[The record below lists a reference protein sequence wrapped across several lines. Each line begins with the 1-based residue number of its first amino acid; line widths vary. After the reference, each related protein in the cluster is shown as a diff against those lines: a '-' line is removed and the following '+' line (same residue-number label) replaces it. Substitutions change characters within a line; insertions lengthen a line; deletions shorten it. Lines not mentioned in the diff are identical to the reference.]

1 MIAERTEYKGRPTLT
16 LKRDEAD
23 NYPFS
28 FGLGKAKLLLEGIE
42 EVRKFVKDMEAGANA
57 KNSEPSKSVLS
68 AMLFMPITTAL
79 LSLPGL
85 ISKPR
90 SRNNLP
96 MSWALL
102 AMGFSRACSHHDR

>member
-57 KNSEPSKSVLS
+57 KNSEPSKSS
-68 AMLFMPITTAL
+68 SDDMP
-79 LSLPGL
+79 
-85 ISKPR
+85 
-90 SRNNLP
+90 
-96 MSWALL
+96 
-102 AMGFSRACSHHDR
+102 F